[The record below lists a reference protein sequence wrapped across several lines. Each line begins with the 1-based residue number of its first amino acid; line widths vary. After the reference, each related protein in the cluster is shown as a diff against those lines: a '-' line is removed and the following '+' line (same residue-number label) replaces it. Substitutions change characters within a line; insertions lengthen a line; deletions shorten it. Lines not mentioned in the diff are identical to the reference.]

1 MPHNLGQSDLFD
13 IPLYHRNVE
22 KLAEHGIHD
31 PDFEKDACGIGMVAA
46 IDGQPR
52 REVVQKAIQ
61 ALKSVWHRGA
71 EAADGKTG
79 DGAGIHLSI
88 PKSFFADY
96 LASIGRESV
105 QRALGVGMVFLPR
118 KDMHALEACRSIL
131 EQEVIRMGHGIY
143 GWRHVPVNPSVIGDI
158 ANDSRPEIEQIMVS
172 DLKGLDEAAFER
184 DLYLIRKRASKAAR
198 EAGIKEFYIVSLS
211 CRSIVYKGLFKA
223 EQLTEF
229 YPDLADERFVSNF
242 AIFHQRFS
250 TNSAP
255 AWALAQPFRVLA
267 HNGEIN
273 TLRGNIQWMKSHEAN
288 MHSPIFEG
296 HIEDLKPVIEPGL
309 LSDTAALDMAME
321 LLVKGGRS
329 LPYAKHIVMPPAWG
343 YDTHLDEELRAFYS
357 HCNSTMEP
365 WDGPAAIAGYDG
377 EWVIAG
383 MDRNGLRPLR
393 YTLTKDGLLL
403 VGSETGMVPVE
414 EIDIIRK
421 GRIGPGQMIGV
432 HLPKGRFYQDAE
444 IKHELA
450 GSQPFKEWTAG
461 CKSLHSLVQPSKH
474 QPISGE
480 TLLRRQYAAGMTHEY
495 LELILDPMAVTGKE
509 GVGSMGDDTPLAVL
523 SSGYRGL
530 HHFFRQNFSQVTNP
544 PIDSLRE
551 RYVMTLTTRFGN
563 TGNIL
568 DLQRP
573 HSPHLL
579 LKSPLLLDAQY
590 QALMHYLGH
599 HAVLLDATYPVNDD
613 ADALKLALRALQHQ
627 AEKALGEGRMAF
639 ILSDSKAGPERM
651 AIPMV
656 LAVGAL
662 QSLFVRLHKRKQVSI
677 VAHTAECTDVHA
689 FAVMV
694 GVGATAVAPYLL
706 EDTVRERHA
715 RGLYGKLSETEA
727 LANFTKSMEDGLLK
741 IMAKMGISVV
751 SSYRGGCNFEIL
763 GLARSLV
770 AEYFPGLQSRM
781 SGIGLRGIHKKIL
794 ALQEEA
800 YDPARMILPVGGFY
814 RQRAGQEV
822 HGYEASL
829 VHLLQSAVEKGAY
842 QLYRKYADGVN
853 AQAPIHPRSLLGFVS
868 GRTPVPLEQV
878 ESITDI
884 RKRFV
889 TPAMSLGALSPEAHE
904 ILTIAMNRIGA
915 SSNSGEG
922 GEDPGRYEVQA
933 NGDNLN
939 STIKQVASGRFG
951 VTAEYLNACREI
963 QIKVAQGAK
972 PGEGGQLPGF
982 KVTEM
987 IARLRHATPGV
998 MLISPPP
1005 HHDIYSIEDLAQLIY
1020 DLKQINPTAIVSVK
1034 LVSQAGIGT
1043 IACGVAKA
1051 KADKILVSGHSGGTG
1066 ASPHSSIKYTGS
1078 PWELGLAETN
1088 QMLTMNQ
1095 LRHRVVLQTDGGLKT
1110 GQDIVIAA
1118 MLGAEEFGI
1127 GTASLVAMGC
1137 LLVRQCHSNTCPVGI
1152 CTQDPALRAK
1162 FEGTVDKVIN
1172 LMSFIAQDIREILAS
1187 LGFTKLEDV
1196 IGRSDLLTQLNR
1208 GGRDLVDLD
1217 LNPMLI
1223 GADPGP
1229 HARYCTLGGRNEV
1242 PASLDNRML
1251 EHAKTALES
1260 GQKIQLDY
1268 LVNNTYRSIGA
1279 RLSSYIV
1286 RHYKGRALQDGHI
1299 HLGLR
1304 GSAGQSLGAFLVKG
1318 IKIALRGD
1326 ANDYVG
1332 KGLSGGVIAVQPT
1345 PSSPL
1350 VPQDNTII
1358 GNTVLY
1364 GATSGKLFASG
1375 QAGERFA
1382 VRNSGATAVV
1392 EGCGAH
1398 GCEYMTGG
1406 LVAVLGEVGDN
1417 FAAGMT
1423 GGMAFVYDPENR
1435 LSMRINAETVVHQPV
1450 ASSHWEGVLKALLQE
1465 HQRETGSIMAGRIL
1479 HDWDEHLPYFMQVC
1493 PKEMLTR
1500 LDQPLTEERPGKKKA
1515 S

>member
-1 MPHNLGQSDLFD
+1 MSRSRFD
-13 IPLYHRNVE
+13 IGLYKKNAE
-22 KLAEHGIHD
+22 LLATHGIHD
-31 PDFEKDACGIGMVAA
+31 PFIEKDACGIGLVASM
-46 IDGQPR
+46 DGQAR
-52 REVVQKAIQ
+52 RDVVQKAIQ

-88 PKSFFADY
+88 PKDFFADY

-105 QRALGVGMVFLPR
+105 HRAFGVGMVFLPR
-118 KDMHALEACRSIL
+118 KDMHALEACRSII
-131 EQEVIRMGHGIY
+131 EHEIIRMGHGIY

-158 ANDSRPEIEQIMVS
+158 ANDSRPEIEQIMVA
-172 DLKGLDEAAFER
+172 DLKGLDEAAFEC
-184 DLYLIRKRASKAAR
+184 DLYIIRKRASRAVR
-198 EAGIKEFYIVSLS
+198 EAGIKEFYVASLS
-211 CRSIVYKGLFKA
+211 CRSIIYKGLFKA
-223 EQLTEF
+223 EQLTAF
-229 YPDLADERFVSNF
+229 YPDLADERFESSF

-250 TNSAP
+250 TNSVP

-288 MHSPIFEG
+288 MHSPIFDG
-296 HIEDLKPVIEPGL
+296 YIDDLKPVIEPGL
-309 LSDTAALDMAME
+309 LSDTAALDMVTE
-321 LLVKGGRS
+321 LLVKAGRS

-377 EWVIAG
+377 EWAIAG

-414 EIDIIRK
+414 EIEVMRK

-432 HLPKGRFYQDAE
+432 HLPSGKFYDDAQ
-444 IKHELA
+444 IKQELA
-450 GSQPFKEWTAG
+450 ASQPFREWTAG
-461 CKSLHSLVQPSKH
+461 CTSLHHLVQPSKPARRH
-474 QPISGE
+474 MDDE
-480 TLLRRQYAAGMTHEY
+480 ALLRRQYAAGMTHEY
-495 LELILDPMAVTGKE
+495 LELVLDPMAATGKE
-509 GVGSMGDDTPLAVL
+509 GIGSMGDDTPLAVL

-568 DLQRP
+568 DMQRP
-573 HSPHLL
+573 HSPHML
-579 LKSPLLLDAQY
+579 LKSPLLLSAHYDA
-590 QALMHYLGH
+590 LLHYLGH
-599 HAVLLDATYPVNDD
+599 HAVLLDSTYPVSDD
-613 ADALKLALRALQHQ
+613 SDALKLALKGLQHQ
-627 AEKALGEGRMAF
+627 AEKALAEGRTSF
-639 ILSDSKAGPERM
+639 ILSDAKAGPECM
-651 AIPMV
+651 AVPMV
-656 LAVGAL
+656 LAIGAL
-662 QSLFVRLHKRKQVSI
+662 QSLFVRLHKRKQISI

-689 FAVMV
+689 LAVMV

-706 EDTVRERHA
+706 EETVLARHQK
-715 RGLYGKLSETEA
+715 GLYGKLGEDEV
-727 LANFTKSMEDGLLK
+727 LANLTKSMEDGLLK

-751 SSYRGGCNFEIL
+751 SAYRGGCNFEIL

-781 SGIGLRGIHKKIL
+781 SGVGIRGLHKKIH
-794 ALQEEA
+794 ALHEEA
-800 YDPARMILPVGGFY
+800 YDPARVILPVGGFY

-822 HGYEASL
+822 HGYEATL
-829 VHLLQSAVEKGAY
+829 VHLLQSAVERGAY

-853 AQAPIHPRSLLGFVS
+853 TQAPIHPRSLLGFASSRQPVS
-868 GRTPVPLEQV
+868 LERV
-878 ESITDI
+878 ESVTDI

-915 SSNSGEG
+915 ASNSGEG
-922 GEDPGRYEVQA
+922 GEDPARFEVQPS
-933 NGDNLN
+933 GDNLN
-939 STIKQVASGRFG
+939 SAIKQVASGRFG
-951 VTAEYLNACREI
+951 VTAHYLNTCREI
-963 QIKVAQGAK
+963 QIKLAQGAK

-1043 IACGVAKA
+1043 IACGVVKA

-1066 ASPHSSIKYTGS
+1066 ASAHSSIKYTGS

-1095 LRHRVVLQTDGGLKT
+1095 LRHRVVLQADGGLKT
-1110 GQDIVIAA
+1110 GQDIVMAA

-1152 CTQDPALRAK
+1152 CTQDESLRAK
-1162 FEGTVDKVIN
+1162 FEGTVEKVIN
-1172 LMSFIAQDIREILAS
+1172 LMSFLAQDVREILAS
-1187 LGFTKLEDV
+1187 LGFTTLQDV
-1196 IGRSDLLTQLNR
+1196 VGRHDLLTQLNR
-1208 GGRDLVDLD
+1208 GGRELVDLD

-1223 GADPGP
+1223 GADPGQ
-1229 HARYCTLGGRNEV
+1229 HTRYCSLDGRNEV
-1242 PASLDNRML
+1242 PANLDNRML

-1268 LVNNTYRSIGA
+1268 MVSNTHRSIGA

-1286 RHYKGRALQDGHI
+1286 RHYKGRDLQDGHI
-1299 HLGLR
+1299 HIGLR

-1332 KGLSGGVIAVQPT
+1332 KGLSGGVITVQPT

-1350 VPQDNTII
+1350 VPHENTII

-1364 GATSGKLFASG
+1364 GATSGRLFASG

-1382 VRNSGATAVV
+1382 VRNSGAVAVA

-1406 LVAVLGEVGDN
+1406 MVAILGDVGDN

-1423 GGMAFVYDPENR
+1423 GGMAFVYDPAGK
-1435 LSMRINAETVVHQPV
+1435 LPLRINAETVVYQAI
-1450 ASSHWEGVLKALLQE
+1450 ASHHWESVLRALLEE
-1465 HQRETGSIMAGRIL
+1465 HVRETASPIATRIL
-1479 HDWDEHLPYFMQVC
+1479 HDWAEHLPHFMQVC

-1500 LDQPLTEERPGKKKA
+1500 LEKPLSDAKLGKHKA
-1515 S
+1515 RA